1 MNMPRNPFFF
11 SAKFRIDLR
20 AIQSAIIMQLSLAG
34 ILVVVG
40 RARARLQSEM
50 LYSNN
55 SRHYH

>member
-40 RARARLQSEM
+40 RARARAIRDVVLQ
-50 LYSNN
+50 
-55 SRHYH
+55 